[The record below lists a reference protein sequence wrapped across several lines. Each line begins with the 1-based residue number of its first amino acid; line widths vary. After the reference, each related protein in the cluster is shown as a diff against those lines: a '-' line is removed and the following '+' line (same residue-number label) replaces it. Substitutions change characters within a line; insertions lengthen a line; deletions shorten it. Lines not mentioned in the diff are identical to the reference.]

1 MLESLYSVLRT
12 FRWQDL
18 LDIVVVSFVLYRL
31 FLIIKGTK
39 ALHMLVGLA
48 ILLLA
53 LIFSQ
58 WVELYTVDW
67 LVTSF
72 WSQIVIALIIL
83 FQPEIRRALAQMGQN
98 PFTAPLS
105 AVEESR
111 FVEEIIKACISLANK
126 RIGAIV
132 VFEREIE
139 LKDIVEMGI
148 PLDAKV
154 SKELLTSIFLPYSP
168 IHDGAVII
176 KDGRII
182 SAGCFLPLTLSS
194 DVSKTLGT
202 RHRAAIGVTEETD
215 ALVIVVS
222 EETGTISAIMGG
234 KMTNELDAA
243 SLRRILTKVFVTKRE
258 REKGNIFQKVKEYF
272 QSP

>member
-1 MLESLYSVLRT
+1 MSEAFYSVLKT

-18 LDIVVVSFVLYRL
+18 LDILIVSFILYRL
-31 FLIIKGTK
+31 FLIIKGTR
-39 ALHMLVGLA
+39 AVQMLVGLA
-48 ILLLA
+48 ILLFA

-83 FQPEIRRALAQMGQN
+83 FQPEIRRALALMGQN
-98 PFTAPLS
+98 PFTTPLS

-111 FVEEIIKACISLANK
+111 FVEEIIKACVSLANK

-215 ALVIVVS
+215 SLVIVVS
-222 EETGTISAIMGG
+222 EETGTISVIMGG
-234 KMTNELDAA
+234 KMTKELDAA

-258 REKGNIFQKVKEYF
+258 REKGNIVQKVKEYF
-272 QSP
+272 QT